1 MISYIN
7 LYPTVYLKLYL
18 SSGQKLKESLASLAL
33 CYLFLTL
40 FLTSLKSSIILFQD
54 SNVTTY
60 FIFTTLD
67 M

>member
-33 CYLFLTL
+33 CHL

>member
-7 LYPTVYLKLYL
+7 LYPTVYLNLYL
-18 SSGQKLKESLASLAL
+18 SSGQKLKESLVLP
-33 CYLFLTL
+33 FFNL

>member
-1 MISYIN
+1 MILNIN

-33 CYLFLTL
+33 CHL
-40 FLTSLKSSIILFQD
+40 FLTSLKSSIIHLYQD

-60 FIFTTLD
+60 FIFTTFD

>member
-33 CYLFLTL
+33 CYLFLT
-40 FLTSLKSSIILFQD
+40 SLKSSIILFQD